1 MSRAINAIYIDTGNT
16 LRTVVEDKAFQDHA
30 QQQIVELVGA
40 REAPDAFC
48 RKLNERYEVY
58 KKGVKETRI
67 QAREKE
73 LWTRWLLGEFPA
85 DKIEPLAGK
94 LTRLW
99 LDQSGRRLIRPDVKK
114 TVMELNKRGYLLGII
129 ANSVSETEIPDWL
142 KAEGLSEYFK
152 EIVLSSLFG
161 RRKPDPEI
169 FVEAARRMNVSP
181 AQCAYVG
188 DNPSRDI
195 SGAREAGFG
204 MVIILLEGATLAK
217 EVPTGRFKP
226 DRIIRECFDLLNFF
240 PPRS

>member
-1 MSRAINAIYIDTGNT
+1 MSQAIKAIYIDTGNT
-16 LRTVVEDKAFQDHA
+16 IRTVVKDKPFQDHA
-30 QQQIVELVGA
+30 QQKIVELVGV

-48 RKLNERYEVY
+48 RKLDERYEVY
-58 KKGVKETRI
+58 KKKAKETRI
-67 QAREKE
+67 QATEKD
-73 LWTRWLLGEFPA
+73 LWTHWLLEEFPA

-114 TVMELNKRGYLLGII
+114 TVAELNKRGYLLGII

-161 RRKPDPEI
+161 QRKPDPEI
-169 FVEAARRMNVSP
+169 FAEAARRMNVSP

-204 MVIILLEGATLAK
+204 KVIILLEGATLSK
-217 EVPTGRFKP
+217 EAPTGRFRP
-226 DRIIRECFDLLNFF
+226 DGFIRECFDLLNFF